1 MPFCS
6 PRSHTVKKNNPDTF
20 VRLQVCFCYRLSS
33 RAYRF
38 WESKT
43 ESQVCLALKNA
54 SKQGSPRSAP
64 PTQTQRPV
72 YCVTVIG
79 VMPPK

>member
-6 PRSHTVKKNNPDTF
+6 PRSHTVKENNPDDTF
-20 VRLQVCFCYRLSS
+20 VRLQVCFCYRLES

-43 ESQVCLALKNA
+43 ESQVPIGATHSNAATRLLCHRNRSDATQVERWVSDKN
-54 SKQGSPRSAP
+54 
-64 PTQTQRPV
+64 
-72 YCVTVIG
+72 G
-79 VMPPK
+79 V